1 MDQELK
7 PGRLF
12 VWGKTTRNET
22 EGTLKEPT
30 AVPYFFD
37 APVLMTACGLGFT
50 AILTEKRE
58 VYTLGSRSWY
68 MTDYE
73 HEDVD
78 DTKHSL
84 VHWRE
89 LSNKDV
95 IQIVCGLNFCAC
107 LTRSGDIYTWGSG
120 MYGQLGHREE
130 IVNAF
135 EEFKVPKPTRIDH
148 FSNCIFIAAG
158 EECMACITRDKH
170 LYTWG
175 KNFCGMLGHGDEKDL
190 FEPKRVV
197 GVSTTGISK
206 KFNDSDDVEN
216 DAIGGDD
223 LEDDN
228 DYESLEKEE
237 IIYVACGQSHMACI
251 TAKNEIFTWGNNF
264 LGPLGR
270 ILDAKQES
278 DPNPRL
284 VDLVQVGDLVTE
296 ENLKQSDEVD
306 FVAVECLKYNTLALT
321 SDGRLFSCGKG
332 GCDGGG
338 HGEAPRTLLTI
349 IQNTLEGKRVKSI
362 AKSSFATH
370 TGCIVLN
377 TDDDSIKGGRD
388 ELYIW
393 GNNED
398 YKLGIAE
405 LNDENLSIDEAS
417 LLYPKKFPFPTTTR
431 ECFYISCGET
441 HTAAILKPHPTDKN
455 PNPELTL
462 EKFEKGEITP
472 VVGTTSTTTNS
483 TTNSTTNPTSKSNS
497 TFKKGT
503 SKIVE
508 EEYDSESDEDDD
520 DDEDE
525 DNDENDEGKD
535 SHDEQEFKTT
545 SSMKDDKK
553 QPSSTTTTDAA
564 QHTTTENLTAAKSSP
579 NNNNN
584 SEDDEEDDED
594 DNDNNVKKPSQG
606 TTATTTLS
614 TSTSKSQTTTTT
626 SSSTSSSKSAAASSG
641 TTQKSKSSNPVKELH
656 GYLQKK
662 GEKGFVKLW
671 RKRWFNL
678 EGNYLCYYEKE
689 GGKSKGSIGV
699 DDILDVL
706 PGATQYGF
714 NISTT
719 TGRVYELQCTSD
731 QELKYWTTGLQSL
744 IKKK

>member
-1 MDQELK
+1 MEDLK
-7 PGRLF
+7 PGRVF

-37 APVLMTACGLGFT
+37 VPVLMAACGLGFT

-78 DTKHSL
+78 DTKNSL

-130 IVNAF
+130 IVNSF

-175 KNFCGMLGHGDEKDL
+175 KNFCGMLGHGDEKDV
-190 FEPKRVV
+190 FEPKRVI
-197 GVSTTGISK
+197 GVTSTGK
-206 KFNDSDDVEN
+206 KFNDSEDNLEN
-216 DAIGGDD
+216 DGVDD
-223 LEDDN
+223 LEDDVN

-237 IIYVACGQSHMACI
+237 IIHVACGQSHMACI

-270 ILDAKQES
+270 ILDMKQES
-278 DPNPRL
+278 DFYPRL

-306 FVAVECLKYNTLALT
+306 FVAIECLKYNTLALT

-338 HGEAPRTLLTI
+338 HGEAPRTLLCV
-349 IQNTLEGKRVKSI
+349 IQNALEGKRVKSI

-377 TDDDSIKGGRD
+377 NSDDDTSMNKGGRD

-398 YKLGIAE
+398 NKLGIAE
-405 LNDENLSIDEAS
+405 LNDESLSIDEAS

-431 ECFYISCGET
+431 ECFYMCCGET
-441 HTAAILKPHPTDKN
+441 HTAAILKPHPSDKN

-462 EKFEKGEITP
+462 EKFEKGETHLAA
-472 VVGTTSTTTNS
+472 TNAS
-483 TTNSTTNPTSKSNS
+483 SQSNQ
-497 TFKKGT
+497 TKKET

-508 EEYDSESDEDDD
+508 EEYDSESDDDDDD
-520 DDEDE
+520 DDE
-525 DNDENDEGKD
+525 GKD
-535 SHDEQEFKTT
+535 SQE
-545 SSMKDDKK
+545 
-553 QPSSTTTTDAA
+553 
-564 QHTTTENLTAAKSSP
+564 
-579 NNNNN
+579 
-584 SEDDEEDDED
+584 DED
-594 DNDNNVKKPSQG
+594 FMNKGEKKPSTNTTNSTTLTTSAG
-606 TTATTTLS
+606 TTMVTDTT
-614 TSTSKSQTTTTT
+614 SQKKNVTHSQMTTTTT
-626 SSSTSSSKSAAASSG
+626 GVKTTTRGNDSEDEDADDENDTNTKKSQVTSSQTNSPATSSSPTPTKTTG
-641 TTQKSKSSNPVKELH
+641 TTQKSKTSTPVKELH

-689 GGKSKGSIGV
+689 GGKSKGAIGV